1 MVISTY
7 LEQQAVEAQPESV
20 EALREATVAACLWR
34 IRPCLMT
41 TATTLLAL
49 LPVLTSQGRG
59 RRHGAHGAAGVRRDG
74 VRALTL
80 FVVPVGWCAVEE
92 LKLRVRQRIA
102 AG

>member
-1 MVISTY
+1 M
-7 LEQQAVEAQPESV
+7 
-20 EALREATVAACLWR
+20 
-34 IRPCLMT
+34 
-41 TATTLLAL
+41 
-49 LPVLTSQGRG
+49 LTSQGRG
-59 RRHGAHGAAGVRRDG
+59 RRRGCPWRCRVRRDG